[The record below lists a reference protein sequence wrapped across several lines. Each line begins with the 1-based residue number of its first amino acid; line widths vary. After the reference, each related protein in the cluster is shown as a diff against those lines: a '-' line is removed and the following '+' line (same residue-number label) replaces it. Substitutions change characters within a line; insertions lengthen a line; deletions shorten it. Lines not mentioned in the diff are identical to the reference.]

1 MNIKDVKNAMNV
13 LKDRYN
19 KKAEQVELVI
29 AWWDKEWFEL
39 MLDTKLSDEEWWDIA
54 IVAEGVLENC
64 DIGQYMMT
72 EALETLKQL
81 RDKGDK

>member
-1 MNIKDVKNAMNV
+1 MNIKDVKDGMNV
-13 LKDRYN
+13 LKDRY
-19 KKAEQVELVI
+19 KQKAEQIELVI

-39 MLDTKLSDEEWWDIA
+39 MLDTKLSDDEWWDIA
-54 IVAEGVLENC
+54 IVAEGVIENS

-81 RDKGDK
+81 RKKKGK

>member
-1 MNIKDVKNAMNV
+1 MNIKDVKNAMTV

-19 KKAEQVELVI
+19 KKAEQVEIVI

-39 MLDTKLSDEEWWDIA
+39 MLDTNLSDEEWWDIA
-54 IVAEGVLENC
+54 IVAEGVLENS

-81 RDKGDK
+81 REKGDK

>member
-19 KKAEQVELVI
+19 KKAEQVEIVI

-39 MLDTKLSDEEWWDIA
+39 MLDTNLSDEEWWDIA
-54 IVAEGVLENC
+54 IVADGVLENS

-81 RDKGDK
+81 RGKGDK

>member
-19 KKAEQVELVI
+19 KKAEQVEIVI

-39 MLDTKLSDEEWWDIA
+39 MLDTNLSDEEWWDIA
-54 IVAEGVLENC
+54 IVAEGVLENS

-81 RDKGDK
+81 RKKGDK

>member
-19 KKAEQVELVI
+19 KKAEQIELVI

-39 MLDTKLSDEEWWDIA
+39 MLDTNLSDEEWWDIA
-54 IVAEGVLENC
+54 IVAEGVIENS

-81 RDKGDK
+81 REKGDK

>member
-19 KKAEQVELVI
+19 KKAEQVEIVI

-39 MLDTKLSDEEWWDIA
+39 MLDTNLSDEEWWDIA
-54 IVAEGVLENC
+54 IVAEGVLENS

-81 RDKGDK
+81 RGKGDK

>member
-1 MNIKDVKNAMNV
+1 MNIKDVKNAMTV

-19 KKAEQVELVI
+19 KKAEQVEIVI

-39 MLDTKLSDEEWWDIA
+39 MLDTNLSDEEWWDIA
-54 IVAEGVLENC
+54 IVAEGVLENS

-81 RDKGDK
+81 RKKGDK

>member
-19 KKAEQVELVI
+19 KKAEQVEIVI

-39 MLDTKLSDEEWWDIA
+39 MLDTNLSDEEWWDIA
-54 IVAEGVLENC
+54 IVAEGVLENS

-81 RDKGDK
+81 REKGDK